1 MANTKRFVVKNGLQ
15 AQNVDFKSTNSDN
28 SILAVMDDNGVLSL
42 QGDSGNVIKI
52 TDTLEGSVFSVNEQ
66 SGVPSIEVFTD
77 GNVRL
82 AESSGAILVGTDF
95 DNGLD
100 KVQVEGTVS
109 ADRFIGDFQGDV
121 FGQDSSKLVDSTY
134 GEFNG
139 FLNGQVSSI
148 ENHTTDDLREGE
160 ENLYFT
166 KQRARRQARV
176 MALIFGSC

>member
-28 SILAVMDDNGVLSL
+28 SILAVMDDNGVLNL
-42 QGDSGNVIKI
+42 QGDSGNII
-52 TDTLEGSVFSVNEQ
+52 SLTDTLDGSVFSVNEQ
-66 SGVPSIEVFTD
+66 AGIPSIEVFTNGD
-77 GNVRL
+77 VRL
-82 AESSGAILVGTDF
+82 TESSGSVLIGTDF

-100 KVQVEGTVS
+100 KVQIVGNVS

-148 ENHTTDDLREGE
+148 ENHTTDELAEGE